1 MSKKPTHLGDLQQ
14 LTMLAVARL
23 RKQAFGASIREEL
36 LNVSD
41 RDVSV
46 STVHV
51 TLVRL
56 EDQGFVRSRR
66 TDPDPIRGGKG
77 KRYFEVTAKGWEALD
92 ASRRAQARMWEGV
105 EPA

>member
-1 MSKKPTHLGDLQQ
+1 MNNKPTHLGDLQQ

-23 RKQAFGASIREEL
+23 RDQAFGATIREEL
-36 LNVSD
+36 LEVSD

-56 EDQGFVRSRR
+56 EDQGLVTSRR
-66 TDPDPIRGGKG
+66 TEPDPTRGGKG
-77 KRYFEVTAKGWEALD
+77 KRYFEVTAKGWEALK
-92 ASRRAQARMWEGV
+92 ASRQAQARMWEGV

>member
-1 MSKKPTHLGDLQQ
+1 MQKKPPHLGDLQQ

-23 RKQAFGASIREEL
+23 GEEAFARAVQKEL
-36 LNVSD
+36 LTVSG

-51 TLVRL
+51 TMVRL
-56 EDQGFVRSRR
+56 EDQGMVQSQR
-66 TDPDPIRGGKG
+66 TEPDPERGGKG
-77 KRYFEVTAKGWEALD
+77 KRFFALTPEGWEALK
-92 ASRRAQARMWEGV
+92 ASKEALTRMWKGV